1 MKMRKRQLAA
11 VLTVTLLLLSGCS
24 RIRIDDTGNAALRY
38 SSMAVGDDTK
48 FTQLLTE
55 EETLRVKEFLSAGK
69 HLPTGV
75 GCPFTEEISVA
86 FGGQLFAIGWDGCP
100 TVRLANSDGTFE
112 YYEISQ
118 EGLDY
123 ITALFEKYA
132 DRAN

>member
-1 MKMRKRQLAA
+1 MRIRKRQLAA
-11 VLTVTLLLLSGCS
+11 VLTVMLLLLSGCS
-24 RIRIDDTGNAALRY
+24 RIRIDDTGNATLRY
-38 SSMAVGDDTK
+38 SSMTAGDGAK
-48 FTQLLTE
+48 FTQLLTG

-69 HLPTGV
+69 HLPTEV

-100 TVRLANSDGTFE
+100 TVRLASSDGTYE

-123 ITALFEKYA
+123 ITALFKKYT
-132 DRAN
+132 NWSK